1 MYSVFPWDRIPCA
14 GPTFFF
20 IPARGRLGVAVPA
33 LLTRSA
39 PSLSGGGAA
48 CGRLRRR
55 PPSLPAPRRQLLP
68 LLPGGRPLLCGRLR
82 RRQLLLLLP
91 GRLEARGGKSP
102 ASSLSGPKLVPAR
115 PHCCTSSGDSG
126 MAGYSASSSLRIRD
140 PTQAPELQCGCG
152 LLAFRRTARTPRNP
166 QRVFLHG
173 EVVEYLQLEG
183 RKSKDVPKLN
193 CGCGRPF
200 ASLGT
205 QTPNQSRWL
214 HCKSD

>member
-1 MYSVFPWDRIPCA
+1 
-14 GPTFFF
+14 
-20 IPARGRLGVAVPA
+20 VPA

-48 CGRLRRR
+48 CGPLRRR

-140 PTQAPELQCGCG
+140 PTQAPELHVGAVYWPSVARRAHPGILSAFSCTVIYDIQLSPTVSSIFSHLRFMDFGGFSLQRFFLSGMRFMDMGGC
-152 LLAFRRTARTPRNP
+152 A
-166 QRVFLHG
+166 
-173 EVVEYLQLEG
+173 
-183 RKSKDVPKLN
+183 
-193 CGCGRPF
+193 
-200 ASLGT
+200 
-205 QTPNQSRWL
+205 
-214 HCKSD
+214 